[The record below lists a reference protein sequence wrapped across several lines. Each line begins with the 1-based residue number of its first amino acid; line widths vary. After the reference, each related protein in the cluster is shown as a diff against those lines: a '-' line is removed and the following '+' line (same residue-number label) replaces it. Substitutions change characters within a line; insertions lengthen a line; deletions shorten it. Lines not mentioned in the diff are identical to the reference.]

1 MRIRSLTFCGVGPY
15 RDEQHIDFDQ
25 LGESGL
31 YLINGPTGA
40 GKSTIIDCICYGLY
54 GRLASDEADL
64 SRMRSDFSQPKD
76 KTEIDV
82 VFETAAGVFRVIRTP
97 EFMRVKAKGEGL
109 TTSRTTCKL
118 LRIHP
123 DGTEES
129 VATQVASAD
138 SELSRVIGLT
148 RAQFV
153 QTIVL
158 PQGQFATFLYSNT
171 QKRSEILKQIFQ
183 TQLYER
189 VAEILKEDAKNAG
202 IQKAAATDEIRT
214 EIRQLATSTAL
225 DDAVRDPL
233 LDFATNHLD
242 AQLKTG
248 LDALTPVFEQAL
260 TTATTTFNDAQARA
274 TAADTARDL
283 ARREAEALSDVETA
297 TQAVTGAATGVE
309 QARVS
314 LAPSSDLAAAIGI
327 EIDDLTIVATWR
339 QRASAASSNAGE
351 LTAMLPDER
360 TVLAWPNE
368 EAAAVQAINELM
380 ASHEID
386 RTRLADLPVAI
397 TQQQAISNDRPT
409 LEESTQLNVTEA
421 RAGCRPGS
429 VHRTR

>member
-97 EFMRVKAKGEGL
+97 EYMRVKAKGEGL
-109 TTSRTTCKL
+109 TTSRTTCQL

-248 LDALTPVFEQAL
+248 LDAAH
-260 TTATTTFNDAQARA
+260 
-274 TAADTARDL
+274 
-283 ARREAEALSDVETA
+283 
-297 TQAVTGAATGVE
+297 
-309 QARVS
+309 
-314 LAPSSDLAAAIGI
+314 
-327 EIDDLTIVATWR
+327 
-339 QRASAASSNAGE
+339 AG
-351 LTAMLPDER
+351 L
-360 TVLAWPNE
+360 
-368 EAAAVQAINELM
+368 
-380 ASHEID
+380 
-386 RTRLADLPVAI
+386 
-397 TQQQAISNDRPT
+397 
-409 LEESTQLNVTEA
+409 
-421 RAGCRPGS
+421 RAGPDDGHHHLQRCTGTCHGSRHRPRPGQTGGRGPFRRRNGHAGRDRRG
-429 VHRTR
+429 HRSRAGTRITGPVVRPRSRDRDRDR